1 MVQSYRLPHE
11 RFRPDSY
18 ADCPNSDYL
27 CVMKQQTQFHIVSG
41 STLLSDL
48 FPVQTGKRTLIGYVH
63 FVLALRGEAWVEID
77 GHNLRLQKG
86 SFLFLLP
93 HVQLRRISQ
102 TDDFRYDYLF
112 FAFDYLADFPLLL
125 KTDVSDKAMNM
136 PHYKLNTET
145 FALIK
150 TYLNLINERQE
161 YTEVTKGL
169 LFSLIVEISRIYTNL
184 NIATKISRQD
194 ELADNFFRLL
204 HKHYK
209 KEHTA
214 TFYADRLCVT
224 DKHLMRTIKAR
235 TGRTF
240 HFWLSDFLMREAKFQ
255 LRSTDKSVT
264 QIAEELNFPNSSFFA
279 RFFRKHI
286 GVTPLQFRKS

>member
-1 MVQSYRLPHE
+1 
-11 RFRPDSY
+11 
-18 ADCPNSDYL
+18 
-27 CVMKQQTQFHIVSG
+27 MKQQTQFHIISG
-41 STLLSDL
+41 ANLLSEL
-48 FPVQTGKRTLIGYVH
+48 FPTQTGKRTLIGYVH
-63 FVLALRGEAWVEID
+63 FMLTLQGEAWVEID
-77 GHNLRLQKG
+77 GHNLHLQKG

-93 HVQLRRISQ
+93 NVQLRRISQ
-102 TDDFRYDYLF
+102 TDDFLYDYLF
-112 FAFDYLADFPLLL
+112 FAFDYLVDFPLLL

-136 PHYKLNTET
+136 PHCKFNTET

-150 TYLNLINERQE
+150 RYFHFINERQD
-161 YTEVTKGL
+161 YTEITKGL
-169 LFSLIVEISRIYTNL
+169 LFSLIVEISRIYTDL
-184 NIATKISRQD
+184 NIAIKISRQD
-194 ELADNFFRLL
+194 ELTDNFFRLL
-204 HKHYK
+204 HSHYK

-224 DKHLMRTIKAR
+224 DKHLMRTVKAR

-279 RFFRKHI
+279 RFFRKYI
-286 GVTPLQFRKS
+286 GITPLQFRKG